1 MIVYHVTT
9 AKKLDKYRRVGF
21 IKAPI
26 RAWKD
31 IQSAEKF
38 SIQTGRQIIIR
49 LKFPNNIEQLEGH
62 DGNAVVIK
70 DKPFILHL

>member
-1 MIVYHVTT
+1 M
-9 AKKLDKYRRVGF
+9 DKYRRVGF

-26 RAWKD
+26 RAWKN

-49 LKFPNNIEQLEGH
+49 LKFPNNVEQLEGH
-62 DGNAVVIK
+62 GGNAVVIK
-70 DKPFILHL
+70 DKPFILYL